1 VNNAIFLCLEC
12 SGQHR
17 ALGAH
22 ISFVKS
28 VKLDAWSQPDLRL
41 IGAGGNREMQMVFD
55 EFGIKNVFPIDFKY
69 KLKGVVWYRAKVN
82 NF

>member
-1 VNNAIFLCLEC
+1 M
-12 SGQHR
+12 
-17 ALGAH
+17 
-22 ISFVKS
+22 K
-28 VKLDAWSQPDLRL
+28 L